1 MTKNELENET
11 NAKSP
16 AMDKGD
22 GVTMSQGR
30 GPAMNAPSGGT
41 SNGKHTP
48 ATAPESTGSGHDSE
62 AGLLAQVQ
70 ESGKDIASKSLK
82 AIGEKTLSTTE
93 GYKSEITGG
102 LNTLAEGLR
111 QASST
116 FAGAAKDK
124 PLASAGARYIGD
136 LAGKIESVSGYV
148 ERKDATALFRDVK
161 GFAKRNPTVFVGG
174 AFALGFALSR
184 LIRSS
189 SATPTRG

>member
-1 MTKNELENET
+1 MTKTELENET

-30 GPAMNAPSGGT
+30 GPAMNAPSGTG
-41 SNGKHTP
+41 NGKSAP
-48 ATAPESTGSGHDSE
+48 ATAAKSAGSGHDSD
-62 AGLLAQVQ
+62 AGVLAQVQ
-70 ESGKDIASKSLK
+70 KSGKDIASKSLK

-102 LNTLAEGLR
+102 LNTLADGLR
-111 QASST
+111 KASTS
-116 FAGAAKDK
+116 FEGSEDK

-136 LAGKIESVSGYV
+136 LAEKIESVSGYF
-148 ERKDATALFRDVK
+148 ERNDATALFQDVK
-161 GFAKRNPTVFVGG
+161 GFARRNPTVFVGG

-184 LIRSS
+184 MIRSTA
-189 SATPTRG
+189 ATQTRG